1 MSSEPG
7 YRLVLAA
14 SAERSL
20 ARLPEAAA
28 AAIVEFMVGPLVTG
42 LRRVGHPLQ
51 RELAGLWAARRGPY
65 RVVYEIDDERG
76 VVGVLRIDHRADVY
90 RPR

>member
-1 MSSEPG
+1 VTLPD
-7 YRLVLAA
+7 YRLVVAA

-20 ARLPEAAA
+20 ARLPESVAG
-28 AAIVEFMVGPLVTG
+28 AIVEFMTGALVGA

-65 RVVYEIDDERG
+65 QVVYEIDDDEG
-76 VVGVLRIDHRADVY
+76 TVMVLRIDHRADVY
-90 RPR
+90 RRH